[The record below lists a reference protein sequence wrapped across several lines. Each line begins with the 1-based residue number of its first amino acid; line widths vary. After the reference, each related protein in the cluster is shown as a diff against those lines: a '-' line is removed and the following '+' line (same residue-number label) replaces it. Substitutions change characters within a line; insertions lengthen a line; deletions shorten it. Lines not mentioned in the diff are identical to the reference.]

1 MQNYMR
7 ELNMPWLALD
17 YQKLESKQAI
27 KKYAGAGIPCLVL
40 IDSTGKV
47 ISDSFAGKDYLGP
60 GKVLA
65 DLDAIFAK
73 GGLAANR

>member
-1 MQNYMR
+1 V
-7 ELNMPWLALD
+7 
-17 YQKLESKQAI
+17 
-27 KKYAGAGIPCLVL
+27 LV
-40 IDSTGKV
+40 DATGKV
-47 ISDSFAGKDYLGP
+47 MSDSFAGKEYVGP